1 LEIEAGDSRLSC
13 FSSKSC
19 RAYQPKRILEIN
31 PRHPIVQELK
41 KRVELDE
48 NDAAAGDIAELMF
61 DTALLTS
68 GWTVENPAQFADK
81 IIKMMNLGLNLD
93 ADAAPEDEDVT
104 LEEPKKEQP
113 LVDEDHQE
121 QHHTKDE
128 L

>member
-1 LEIEAGDSRLSC
+1 M
-13 FSSKSC
+13 
-19 RAYQPKRILEIN
+19 
-31 PRHPIVQELK
+31 
-41 KRVELDE
+41 DE